1 MMSPTSPLV
10 LASQYV
16 SAGKTPTQAQK
27 EVTALNSCFGTH
39 EVPPGNRN
47 HLENADLTPSR
58 NLQSLIGRWATSFVG
73 AVQL

>member
-1 MMSPTSPLV
+1 MMSPTLPLV

-16 SAGKTPTQAQK
+16 SAGKTPTRAQK
-27 EVTALNSCFGTH
+27 DVTALNSCFGTY

-47 HLENADLTPSR
+47 HLENAGLPPSW
-58 NLQSLIGRWATSFVG
+58 NLESPIGRWATSFVG